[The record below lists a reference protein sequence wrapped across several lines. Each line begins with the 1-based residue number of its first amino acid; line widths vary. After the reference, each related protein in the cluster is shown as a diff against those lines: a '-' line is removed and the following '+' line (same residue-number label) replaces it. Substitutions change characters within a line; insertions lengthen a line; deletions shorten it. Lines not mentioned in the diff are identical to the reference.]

1 MVAVCEK
8 VITQVGNVSDYMLH
22 PPGIN
27 LLQVFLPVN
36 PIISVRALTP
46 NEEAAHLYSLPVLT
60 HKLVAYRYVPRTRVS
75 HFNMLFVP
83 LFNVKGG
90 QMDSV
95 EVTQC
100 LK

>member
-36 PIISVRALTP
+36 PIISVGALTP
-46 NEEAAHLYSLPVLT
+46 NEEAAHLYSQFSLINWSHTDTSRGPV
-60 HKLVAYRYVPRTRVS
+60 
-75 HFNMLFVP
+75 
-83 LFNVKGG
+83 G
-90 QMDSV
+90 
-95 EVTQC
+95 VTF
-100 LK
+100 

>member
-60 HKLVAYRYVPRTRVS
+60 PKLQIRPEDPCVS

>member
-60 HKLVAYRYVPRTRVS
+60 PKLVAYRYVPRTRVCHILTCFS
-75 HFNMLFVP
+75 RRF
-83 LFNVKGG
+83 
-90 QMDSV
+90 S
-95 EVTQC
+95 T
-100 LK
+100 

>member
-36 PIISVRALTP
+36 LIISVRALTP
-46 NEEAAHLYSLPVLT
+46 NEEAADLYSHPVLT
-60 HKLVAYRYVPRTRVS
+60 HKLVTYGYVPRTRRC
-75 HFNMLFVP
+75 HILTCF
-83 LFNVKGG
+83 
-90 QMDSV
+90 
-95 EVTQC
+95 
-100 LK
+100 